1 VTVAVRPGGF
11 TMQCRFCLYHNPEDE
26 ERCHRCGKRLSG
38 DITLDGISLAG
49 ANALAPRHKT
59 SVLDTSSDDVA
70 AAPLRRTPRVA
81 AAVAGRQTSLFS
93 GELSSNV
100 IPFESIHRP
109 AANLP
114 ANTEVLSKTEPG
126 PRARQLTAA
135 KQAIK
140 KQSSSRR
147 MNESGFSDTQGS
159 LELEFMQPAP
169 QTPRTLKTTVEAQI
183 VCDAEVA
190 APMHRSVAAILD
202 AAMILIACGIFL
214 AIFQCFGGGVRVDK
228 FDAVIFSCA
237 IVLITMFYGMLFA
250 IAGRETAGQRWTE
263 LRLINFD
270 GHQPDGPSRALRFAG
285 GWLSFC
291 ACGIG
296 MLWSLLDEENLTW
309 HDHMSKTF
317 LTMREVDS
325 SFFRERPR

>member
-1 VTVAVRPGGF
+1 
-11 TMQCRFCLYHNPEDE
+11 MQCRFCLFHNPEDE

-38 DITLDGISLAG
+38 DITFDGLSLSG
-49 ANALAPRHKT
+49 ATALAMQPHKG
-59 SVLDTSSDDVA
+59 VLRDTSSGDA
-70 AAPLRRTPRVA
+70 PAEPLRKTPRT
-81 AAVAGRQTSLFS
+81 AVAVADRQTSLFS
-93 GELSSNV
+93 GELSNV
-100 IPFESIHRP
+100 IPFESFQRP
-109 AANLP
+109 AVSP
-114 ANTEVLSKTEPG
+114 PVKTKPEPG
-126 PRARQLTAA
+126 PGAKQLATA

-169 QTPRTLKTTVEAQI
+169 LTPRTLKTTVEAQI
-183 VCDAEVA
+183 ICDAEVA

-202 AAMILIACGIFL
+202 LAMVVIGCGIFL
-214 AIFQCFGGGVRVDK
+214 AIFQCFCGGVRLDK
-228 FDAVIFSCA
+228 FDAVMLGCSLL
-237 IVLITMFYGMLFA
+237 LITMLYGMLFA

-270 GHQPDGPSRALRFAG
+270 GHPPDGPSRVLRFAG
-285 GWLSFC
+285 GWLSFG

-296 MLWSLLDEENLTW
+296 LLWSLLDEENLTW